1 MCKADSRRIKGE
13 FKKII
18 KINMIRLSVGETNY
32 RWSCNNCGD
41 LFNYPRFDLDTK
53 KDRCPA
59 CGSSDIKRSRILK
72 R

>member
-1 MCKADSRRIKGE
+1 
-13 FKKII
+13 
-18 KINMIRLSVGETNY
+18 MIRLSVGETNY

-59 CGSSDIKRSRILK
+59 CGSSDIERSS
-72 R
+72 